1 MAVEH
6 TSKRTLN
13 RIVGIATVLMC
24 ALAAGAVW
32 CVLQLYSRIDLIGLS
47 LVVGALI
54 AWILRRQG
62 FGRTHSGALLAA
74 GCTAIACVYAGYLL
88 AAAKVASF
96 LGIPMR
102 STLTSIGPD
111 MAGAVAWADLT
122 LIHIG
127 TLALAVVL
135 SAWMVWRKA

>member
-1 MAVEH
+1 MSVEH

-47 LVVGALI
+47 LLVGAMI

-62 FGRTHSGALLAA
+62 FAHTLSGAFLAA
-74 GCTAIACVYAGYLL
+74 TCTAIACVYAGYLL

-102 STLTSIGPD
+102 STLTTIGPD

-122 LIHIG
+122 PIHIG
-127 TLALAVVL
+127 TLLLAVVL
-135 SAWMVWRKA
+135 SAWLVWRRK